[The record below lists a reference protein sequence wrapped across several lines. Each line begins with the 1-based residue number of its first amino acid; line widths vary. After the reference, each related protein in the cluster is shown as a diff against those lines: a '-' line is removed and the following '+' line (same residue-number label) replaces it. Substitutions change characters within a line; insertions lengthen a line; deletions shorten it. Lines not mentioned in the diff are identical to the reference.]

1 MKESA
6 VWVEE
11 GNTALTWSRRPLSPT
26 SYAPPD
32 PLGLSTEG
40 DENKFPDDELM
51 ELFPDWLVILY
62 FD

>member
-11 GNTALTWSRRPLSPT
+11 AGTNLTWGRRPLSPA

-40 DENKFPDDELM
+40 DDNKRFEDDLQ
-51 ELFPDWLVILY
+51 ELFPDW
-62 FD
+62 